1 MFDYP
6 FSNRR
11 LTLLGDRFQG
21 REPNHDFI
29 KSYEQKLTTKMDGF
43 DLLLSKQPYMAGSQL
58 TLPDLFFLP
67 YGQGITQLGY
77 DYLTNETKWPNV
89 ARWWKD
95 VSSREAWIAVKDGI
109 PTTGIPT

>member
-1 MFDYP
+1 
-6 FSNRR
+6 
-11 LTLLGDRFQG
+11 
-21 REPNHDFI
+21 
-29 KSYEQKLTTKMDGF
+29 MDGF
-43 DLLLSKQPYMAGSQL
+43 DLLLSKQPYMAGSVSLPSSTLLNLHPVSHLTHLLPSMFACIQQL

-95 VSSREAWIAVKDGI
+95 VSSREACIAVKDGI
-109 PTTGIPT
+109 PTTGIPA